1 MSVRDKKISS
11 LKKERSVLRT
21 SFSKAIKNIDELL
34 GSESEG
40 KGAEQLYSQ
49 FELVKCKI
57 NKISEKDSEI
67 YELLL
72 EDEGVGES
80 ELLDEQEKTD
90 HYQVTFFKYQRL
102 LDKGISEGTIGHNE
116 LDNASVH
123 STHHKYKLPK
133 LKLQEFD
140 GQLKNWL
147 PFWGQFEKIHMDPE
161 LGDVDKLSYLTMY
174 MMKGTPARELV
185 DSYPATG
192 NMYNQVVEALK
203 ARFGR
208 EDLLTEVY
216 IRELLK
222 LVLANTASHDKLPI
236 VILYDRLQS
245 HLRNL
250 ESLGV
255 SADRCAPILM
265 PLVSSSLPQDLL
277 QMWERCSVTQLHATQ
292 PSAGCKEY
300 LDSLMNFLKAEVE
313 GVQKLE
319 LAKSGFGVVS
329 SANKVESN
337 NRRKDKH
344 VKSPEKVPTATGLV
358 NSTPKG
364 ESCIF
369 CSQGHYS
376 GDCQKDMTL
385 SQRQDIIRNK
395 QVCYACL
402 KFGHRVSRCRTKSRL
417 KCEKCGSRHLTILCP
432 RDSKSDIVTRTFV
445 NTKSSNVLLQTL
457 VVKIRGKDGKQD
469 KLARL
474 MIDTGSQQSY
484 VLEQTMNSLS
494 YTPITKQSMR
504 HALFGGSITDAMDH
518 NLFKIVISNLDNT
531 FACDFDVFGQSK
543 ICSTIPSIPSGPW
556 IDELKQH
563 NIELTDLQHPSTTV
577 DILVG
582 ADIAGKFY
590 TGKRVELPSGLV
602 AMETCMGWTL
612 SGKMPTRYG
621 SIDSSVATLVTS
633 LLIKDA
639 NISDLWSLDVL
650 GIQDPMDKSKADL
663 AEAARKHFL
672 DTVQVNSDNRFE
684 VHLPWIEGHPPLASN
699 LLLSQKRLEGTVKKL
714 RRDQYY
720 ADYKRVLDTWE
731 MDKIIER
738 VPQEELD
745 NPGYYMPHHH
755 VVKPGSTTPVRPV
768 FDASAKDNGVS
779 LNDCLEKGPNLIET
793 IPTSLAKFRINKIG
807 ISGDIAKAFLQ
818 ISVSPQDRDCLRF
831 LWQDENGRVITYRHC
846 RVVFGVSSSP
856 FLLESCLKLH
866 LELTLTDCR
875 EGKSSWPIH
884 LVELLKDSFYVD
896 NCLVSTDSQA
906 EAEQFIQVA
915 SSIMKEKGFDLRGWE
930 LTGDKDDKPTNVL
943 GLLWDKSS
951 DTLAINIDRLTS
963 MHIEKITKK
972 VMLSAAH
979 RIFDPIGVI
988 CAFALIP
995 KLLIQKTW
1003 ETGLA
1008 WNDEVDENTKTK
1020 FVQWMAEVPDIA
1032 EIRVPRWISEPNV
1045 ESRES
1050 WSLHVFS
1057 DASKLAYAAAVFL
1070 RVEHSKTK
1078 VSLHLLA
1085 ARARVAPSSKS
1096 KSTLTIPRLELL
1108 AASIATR
1115 LCQTVVKDYKL
1126 QDVRTTFWTDA
1137 TTVLAWIRRNEPW
1150 NVFVMNRITEIRNLS
1165 QEHEWRH
1172 VPGEMNPADLPSR
1185 GCTMKKLVQCRWWE
1199 GPEWLKGSPEQW
1211 PHHEEIEDEDEVCRE
1226 KKKTVVSSVTLS
1238 QPMDVDWHKYF
1249 SKYNKLVRMVG
1260 WMKRFK
1266 TNCEFKKV
1274 HGHLPTPQDLTVEE
1288 LCTAETQVLKWV
1300 QEESCKEEDP
1310 RFSSLV
1316 TFLDEDGLIRV
1327 KTKISNR
1334 QDLEDSCCPVVL
1346 PRHPVVLKLVMFHHL
1361 NNCHA
1366 GTQILMSI
1374 LRQKYWILGGRRVI
1388 RSVLNSCITC
1398 KRYTARK
1405 LEVAATPLPGNR
1417 VRNAKIFEVTGIDF
1431 AGPLYVKSDHKTT
1444 KKVWI
1449 CLFTCA
1455 VYRAVKLELVSS
1467 LSTDSF
1473 IQAFRRFCSRQG
1485 RPQVVYSDNGTNFV
1499 GFHSV
1504 SEKLDWD
1511 DIAKH
1516 ASAKKIEWRFN
1527 PPSSPWWGGWWERLI
1542 GILKSLLRRVLGHLS
1557 VDYEEMST
1565 LLCECESVI
1574 NSRPLTYMS
1583 DNAED
1588 LAVLTPAMF
1597 LHELQ
1602 ETGVPEYEMDA
1613 SDLRAHYKLRRELK
1627 KQLRERFRSEYLG
1640 QLKLTAKKKREHI
1653 IKVGDV
1659 VLIGD
1664 DNVKRL
1670 DWPMGRVINL
1680 CPGADGHVR
1689 VVKLRTSSGVLTRP
1703 IQRIYPL
1710 EFHCSS
1716 DDMTPNLHEEKTKVS
1731 DLDTVPKSD
1740 LQEVEVHS
1748 PVESEDVV
1756 PPIVTPPVLPSVTPT
1771 PNVDQPS
1778 RRGRLIKKPVRLD
1791 L

>member
-1 MSVRDKKISS
+1 
-11 LKKERSVLRT
+11 
-21 SFSKAIKNIDELL
+21 
-34 GSESEG
+34 
-40 KGAEQLYSQ
+40 
-49 FELVKCKI
+49 
-57 NKISEKDSEI
+57 
-67 YELLL
+67 
-72 EDEGVGES
+72 
-80 ELLDEQEKTD
+80 
-90 HYQVTFFKYQRL
+90 
-102 LDKGISEGTIGHNE
+102 
-116 LDNASVH
+116 
-123 STHHKYKLPK
+123 
-133 LKLQEFD
+133 
-140 GQLKNWL
+140 
-147 PFWGQFEKIHMDPE
+147 
-161 LGDVDKLSYLTMY
+161 
-174 MMKGTPARELV
+174 
-185 DSYPATG
+185 
-192 NMYNQVVEALK
+192 
-203 ARFGR
+203 
-208 EDLLTEVY
+208 
-216 IRELLK
+216 
-222 LVLANTASHDKLPI
+222 
-236 VILYDRLQS
+236 
-245 HLRNL
+245 
-250 ESLGV
+250 
-255 SADRCAPILM
+255 
-265 PLVSSSLPQDLL
+265 
-277 QMWERCSVTQLHATQ
+277 
-292 PSAGCKEY
+292 
-300 LDSLMNFLKAEVE
+300 
-313 GVQKLE
+313 
-319 LAKSGFGVVS
+319 
-329 SANKVESN
+329 
-337 NRRKDKH
+337 
-344 VKSPEKVPTATGLV
+344 
-358 NSTPKG
+358 
-364 ESCIF
+364 
-369 CSQGHYS
+369 
-376 GDCQKDMTL
+376 
-385 SQRQDIIRNK
+385 
-395 QVCYACL
+395 
-402 KFGHRVSRCRTKSRL
+402 
-417 KCEKCGSRHLTILCP
+417 
-432 RDSKSDIVTRTFV
+432 
-445 NTKSSNVLLQTL
+445 
-457 VVKIRGKDGKQD
+457 
-469 KLARL
+469 
-474 MIDTGSQQSY
+474 
-484 VLEQTMNSLS
+484 
-494 YTPITKQSMR
+494 
-504 HALFGGSITDAMDH
+504 
-518 NLFKIVISNLDNT
+518 
-531 FACDFDVFGQSK
+531 
-543 ICSTIPSIPSGPW
+543 
-556 IDELKQH
+556 
-563 NIELTDLQHPSTTV
+563 
-577 DILVG
+577 
-582 ADIAGKFY
+582 
-590 TGKRVELPSGLV
+590 
-602 AMETCMGWTL
+602 
-612 SGKMPTRYG
+612 
-621 SIDSSVATLVTS
+621 
-633 LLIKDA
+633 
-639 NISDLWSLDVL
+639 
-650 GIQDPMDKSKADL
+650 
-663 AEAARKHFL
+663 
-672 DTVQVNSDNRFE
+672 
-684 VHLPWIEGHPPLASN
+684 
-699 LLLSQKRLEGTVKKL
+699 
-714 RRDQYY
+714 
-720 ADYKRVLDTWE
+720 
-731 MDKIIER
+731 
-738 VPQEELD
+738 
-745 NPGYYMPHHH
+745 
-755 VVKPGSTTPVRPV
+755 
-768 FDASAKDNGVS
+768 
-779 LNDCLEKGPNLIET
+779 
-793 IPTSLAKFRINKIG
+793 
-807 ISGDIAKAFLQ
+807 
-818 ISVSPQDRDCLRF
+818 
-831 LWQDENGRVITYRHC
+831 
-846 RVVFGVSSSP
+846 
-856 FLLESCLKLH
+856 
-866 LELTLTDCR
+866 
-875 EGKSSWPIH
+875 
-884 LVELLKDSFYVD
+884 
-896 NCLVSTDSQA
+896 
-906 EAEQFIQVA
+906 
-915 SSIMKEKGFDLRGWE
+915 MKEKGFDLRGWE

-1274 HGHLPTPQDLTVEE
+1274 HGHLPTPQDLTYLKSIFKDLTVEE

-1597 LHELQ
+1597 LHECGAYLVICQSTMKRCQPYCVSAIDKVTASEKLDWDDIAKHASAKKIEWRFNPPSSPWWGGWWERLIGILKSLLRRVLGHLSVDYEEMSTLLCECESVINSRPLTYMSDNAEDLAVLTPAMFLHELQ